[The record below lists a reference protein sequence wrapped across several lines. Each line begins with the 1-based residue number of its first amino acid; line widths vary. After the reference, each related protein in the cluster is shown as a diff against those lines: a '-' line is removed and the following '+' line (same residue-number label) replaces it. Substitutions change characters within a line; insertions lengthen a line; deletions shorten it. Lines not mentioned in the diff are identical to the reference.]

1 MPHFSSVTSTSYM
14 KMATKSCS
22 TGIEFRSV
30 ILLLLLTLAP
40 TANNAED
47 SVSCRRVDPASRL
60 EAAFVRASGAD
71 WIKGNTYG
79 E

>member
-1 MPHFSSVTSTSYM
+1 MPNFSSVTTTSYM
-14 KMATKSCS
+14 KMATKSYS
-22 TGIEFRSV
+22 TGIGFLSV
-30 ILLLLLTLAP
+30 IILLTLAP